1 MRSQLFILIFLL
13 LVSVRPALP
22 QDTHQPLPPGIES
35 SCAMRPLT
43 GASPLGTYSAFSDS
57 RIDIT
62 YYKLNLRLDPSS
74 SLLKGIVTVGALSL
88 SDTLGMF
95 MLDLSG
101 GMKVDSVK
109 MGLQR
114 LAIDQFLAGI
124 RIHLDRQYRKGEFFS
139 VDVYYGGDP
148 QPTGFGSFE
157 FNSQNGV
164 PWVWS
169 LSEPYGAPDWWP
181 CKNDN
186 TDKADSADI
195 WVTVPSGLKV
205 GSNGLL
211 VAVNDNGDGTN
222 TYEWSERYPI
232 AAYLISIAV
241 SNYAVFTDWYRYS
254 PTDSMQI
261 LNYVL
266 PQDLQGAIPTL
277 LEVKDMLR
285 IFSGLYGPYPFIKE
299 KYGHS
304 EFGWGGAMEHQT
316 MTSTTNFV
324 ENTLAHE
331 LSHQWFGD
339 MISCATWPNLWLNE
353 GFAVYSEALFL
364 EKYRG
369 TSAYWTHMNG
379 FKTNAFNA
387 TGSLYVQDTTTVA
400 NLFAYNRVYAKG
412 AWTLH
417 MLRHVLGDS
426 VFFRS
431 IRTYADDARFR
442 FKSATSDGLRS
453 VFEAVSGKDLGY
465 FFNEWIYGEGY
476 PIYSYNWNE
485 TPGQHGYNT
494 TLILSETG
502 SGGITPFFSMPV
514 DVRIFSG
521 SWDTTTSVFHASS
534 GQSFVFNT
542 TRMPTDLQIDPDGW
556 ILDYVL
562 SPSTI
567 LPSSYRLE
575 QNYPNPFNPGTT
587 IAFSLPHRSSVTLAV
602 YDALGREV
610 VQILSGTM
618 EAGSHS
624 VRWEGIDGAGR
635 RVGSGTYFCR
645 LTTETW
651 TSTVKMLMLR

>member
-1 MRSQLFILIFLL
+1 MHLRLL
-13 LVSVRPALP
+13 LITMLHLWWGFSASPQTIDRALP
-22 QDTHQPLPPGIES
+22 LSAQS
-35 SCAMRPLT
+35 ACAMKSFAVLSPT
-43 GASPLGTYSAFSDS
+43 QVASGFSDPQ
-57 RIDIT
+57 IDVT
-62 YYKLNLRLDPSS
+62 YYKLNLKLEPTS
-74 SLLKGIVTVGALSL
+74 SLLKGIVTVNALSL

-95 MLDLSG
+95 TLDLSG
-101 GMKVDSVK
+101 NMSVDSVK
-109 MGLQR
+109 MGSQR
-114 LAIDQFLAGI
+114 LTVDQFLAGI
-124 RIHLDRQYRKGEFFS
+124 RIYLDRQYRRGEPFS

-157 FNSQNGV
+157 FDSQNGV

-186 TDKADSADI
+186 TDKVDSADI
-195 WVTVPSGLKV
+195 WVTVPTGLKV

-211 VAVNDNGDGTN
+211 LAIQDNGDGTN
-222 TYEWSERYPI
+222 TYKWSERYPI

-254 PTDSMQI
+254 SADSMQI

-266 PQDLQGAIPTL
+266 PQDLQSAMPTL

-285 IFSGLYGPYPFIKE
+285 IFSSMYGPYPFVKE

-369 TSAYWTHMNG
+369 VAAYWTHMNG
-379 FKTNAFNA
+379 FKTSALDA

-400 NLFAYNRVYAKG
+400 NLFNYNRVYARG

-417 MLRHVLGDS
+417 ILRHVLGDS

-431 IRTYADDARFR
+431 IRAYADDARFR
-442 FKSATSDGLRS
+442 FKSATSEGLKS
-453 VFEAVSGKDLGY
+453 VFEAVSGKNLGY
-465 FFNEWIYGEGY
+465 FFNEWVYGEGY
-476 PIYSYNWNE
+476 PDYAYNWNVAR
-485 TPGQHGYNT
+485 TQNGFNT
-494 TLILSETG
+494 TLILTETG
-502 SGGITPFFSMPV
+502 ASSVTPFFSMPV
-514 DVRIFSG
+514 DVELVSG
-521 SWDTTTSVFHASS
+521 SWDTTVSVFHSAS

-542 TRMPTDLQIDPDGW
+542 SRMPTDIQIDPEGW
-556 ILDYVL
+556 ILGYVL
-562 SPSTI
+562 SPSSI

-587 IAFSLPHRSSVTLAV
+587 ISFSLPHRSEVRLTV

-610 VQILSGTM
+610 VQLLNGRQ
-618 EAGSHS
+618 EAGGHS
-624 VRWEGIDGAGR
+624 ARWEGKDAFGR
-635 RVGSGTYFCR
+635 PVASGTYFCR
-645 LTTETW
+645 LTAESW
-651 TSTVKMLMLR
+651 TSTRKMLMLR